1 MNQLI
6 LGEVSAGFNG
16 STCRVCSE
24 EHSDELPAKSQE
36 AECGERVDEQ
46 FSLLLSP
53 AFKQVMVLVGAL
65 WFEVMGW

>member
-46 FSLLLSP
+46 L
-53 AFKQVMVLVGAL
+53 VLFAPL
-65 WFEVMGW
+65 TCL